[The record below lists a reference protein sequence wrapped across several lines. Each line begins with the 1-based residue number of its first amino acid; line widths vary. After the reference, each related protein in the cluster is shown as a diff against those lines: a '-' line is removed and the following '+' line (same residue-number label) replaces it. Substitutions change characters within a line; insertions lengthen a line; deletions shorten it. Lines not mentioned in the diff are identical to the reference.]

1 MTDRERISMNEQE
14 FEAMLRSSV
23 AELPPEEI
31 VAGVTPWKKA
41 MKRVLAGMALCT
53 VTLRF
58 GGLDLSTV
66 FPALGIVLLLLG
78 FRALCRENKWF
89 QCCFI
94 TTIFRTVSFFFTAIL
109 KTTILYSTVL
119 SPQITQVLGMIG
131 LPFLFVE
138 ILCFR
143 NGLRAVQKKAGLP
156 PRAGGA
162 LALLVWYGLVCVLA
176 AIQSSELLLI
186 MVIMLVA
193 YFFILR
199 SLYLLSKELDE
210 AGYAVQ
216 TAFLKIPD
224 RFFACSIAL
233 ALVLGCT
240 LGYLFGGSYPMEWRA
255 VEQSEHREVEEIKTS
270 LLELGFPDYVLNDLT
285 PEDIAACD
293 GAVQVIVDVTDEP
306 VNEGRRVSREGK
318 EGEQSYTWFDTVYDV
333 KELRLTGV
341 AVQLPGRRETWMIF
355 HHFLWTTDPGFY
367 GTESIQLWPTYRNVP
382 EGWAPA
388 GEVTGRILYDR
399 AGETL
404 SAPYYF
410 LGAQTFISQ
419 SVFWGVQENT
429 DVFAAFS
436 MPAGGEQYRG
446 YVAYPAAEAQN
457 GYIITSWMNYTHQK
471 SWMQYPAVTAMETR
485 MANNRNDAGIFQ
497 TVQNAFQFYATDEG
511 VEIIG

>member
-1 MTDRERISMNEQE
+1 MTDREWTSMNEQE
-14 FEAMLRSSV
+14 FETMLVSSV
-23 AELPPEEI
+23 SELPPEEI
-31 VAGVTPWKKA
+31 VKKVTPWKKA
-41 MKRVLAGMALCT
+41 MNRILIGMALCT

-58 GGLDLSTV
+58 GELDLSTV
-66 FPALGIVLLLLG
+66 FPAVGIVLLLLG
-78 FRALCRENKWF
+78 FRALRRENKWF
-89 QCCFI
+89 QYCLI
-94 TTIFRTVSFFFTAIL
+94 TTVFRAVSFFFTVIL

-119 SPQITQVLGMIG
+119 SPQITQVLGVIG

-176 AIQSSELLLI
+176 VIQYSELLLI

-199 SLYLLSKELDE
+199 SLYLLSRELDE

-240 LGYLFGGSYPMEWRA
+240 LGYLLGGSYPMEWST
-255 VEQSEHREVEEIKTS
+255 VEQSEHAEVGDIKNE
-270 LLELGFPDYVLNDLT
+270 LLELGFPEYVLNDLA
-285 PEDIAACD
+285 PEDIAACG
-293 GAVQVIVDVTDEP
+293 GALQVVVDVTDEP
-306 VNEGRRVSREGK
+306 VNNGRRVTRESK
-318 EGEQSYTWFDTVYDV
+318 DGEQNSVWFDTVYDV

-341 AVQLPGRRETWMIF
+341 AVQLPGEREKWMIF
-355 HHFLWTTDPGFY
+355 HHFLWTTDPGFP
-367 GTESIQLWPTYRNVP
+367 GTESIQLWTAYRNVP
-382 EGWAPA
+382 EGWASA
-388 GEVTGRILYDR
+388 GEVTGRVLYDR
-399 AGETL
+399 EGETL
-404 SAPYYF
+404 FAPYYF
-410 LGAQTFISQ
+410 LGEQTFTSQ
-419 SVFWGVQENT
+419 SAFWGVQENT

-436 MPAGGEQYRG
+436 MPAGGENYRG
-446 YVAYPAAEAQN
+446 YLAYPTEESQD

-471 SWMQYPAVTAMETR
+471 GRLQYPAVTAMETR
-485 MANNRNDAGIFQ
+485 MTNNRNDAGIFQ

-511 VEIIG
+511 VDLIG